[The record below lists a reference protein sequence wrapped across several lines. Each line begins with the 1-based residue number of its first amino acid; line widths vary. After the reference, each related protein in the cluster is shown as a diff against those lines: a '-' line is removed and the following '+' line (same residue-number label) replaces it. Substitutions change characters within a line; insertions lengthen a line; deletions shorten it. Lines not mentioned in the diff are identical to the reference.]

1 MRLRFS
7 CRMSDTQVG
16 DPPDSLAQK
25 QRTVL
30 LITVALLQD
39 PKFFN
44 FAVEYFLDQQYDGPL
59 PVY

>member
-16 DPPDSLAQK
+16 GLPDSLAQK
-25 QRTVL
+25 QRTVS

>member
-7 CRMSDTQVG
+7 CRMSDTQIG
-16 DPPDSLAQK
+16 DLPDSLAQK

>member
-1 MRLRFS
+1 
-7 CRMSDTQVG
+7 MSDTQVG
-16 DPPDSLAQK
+16 DLPDSLAQK